1 MRAGLALLERQEGVI
16 CHEDYI
22 GNHLNDE
29 VDLEP
34 HQTPMELIPKISA
47 SAAKSG
53 ALTVLFG
60 K

>member
-16 CHEDYI
+16 CHEYYI
-22 GNHLNDE
+22 GDHLNDE

-34 HQTPMELIPKISA
+34 HQTPMELIPEISA
-47 SAAKSG
+47 SATKSG

-60 K
+60 R

>member
-22 GNHLNDE
+22 SDHLNDE

-34 HQTPMELIPKISA
+34 HQTPTEFIPEISA

-53 ALTVLFG
+53 ALTVLLG